1 MEKNYNDYKNELIQ
15 DILMDN
21 FSQNQLISLWND
33 MCNDKCN
40 THYIY
45 DMEEFDS
52 IMSDYTPTEIVRL
65 IMNNTDFDADKDYFS
80 FSNGD
85 IETFELVEE
94 YSYFCI
100 HELSDYL
107 IKSKWDKLKYY
118 EKEFME
124 EIVRL
129 CNDKNGCAANV
140 LEDIKAFG
148 FVNVITD
155 DWNDLIGL
163 INKLIGK

>member
-1 MEKNYNDYKNELIQ
+1 
-15 DILMDN
+15 
-21 FSQNQLISLWND
+21 
-33 MCNDKCN
+33 MCFN
-40 THYIY
+40 TL
-45 DMEEFDS
+45 DEF
-52 IMSDYTPTEIVRL
+52 
-65 IMNNTDFDADKDYFS
+65 DYFS
-80 FSNGD
+80 FVD
-85 IETFELVEE
+85 LA
-94 YSYFCI
+94 
-100 HELSDYL
+100 DYL

-118 EKEFME
+118 EKEFIE

-129 CNDKNGCAANV
+129 CDDKNGCAANV

>member
-1 MEKNYNDYKNELIQ
+1 MDYNKNKNTLVQ
-15 DILMDN
+15 DILLEEIPMVD
-21 FSQNQLISLWND
+21 IIDLWNN
-33 MCNDKCN
+33 MCNDEGLD
-40 THYIY
+40 TIIY
-45 DMEEFDS
+45 P
-52 IMSDYTPTEIVRL
+52 MSDFNIVLR
-65 IMNNTDFDADKDYFS
+65 NNTPSEIAMYVSQCENEFSLKKIYFSFYGGRLMCFNTLDEFDYFS
-80 FSNGD
+80 FVD
-85 IETFELVEE
+85 LA
-94 YSYFCI
+94 
-100 HELSDYL
+100 DYL

-124 EIVRL
+124 EIVSL
-129 CNDKNGCAANV
+129 CSDKNGCAANV